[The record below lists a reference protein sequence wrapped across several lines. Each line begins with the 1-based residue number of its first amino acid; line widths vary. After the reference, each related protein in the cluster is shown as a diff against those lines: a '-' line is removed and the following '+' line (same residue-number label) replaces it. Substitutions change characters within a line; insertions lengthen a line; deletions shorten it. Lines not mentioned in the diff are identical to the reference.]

1 VSHGLPPK
9 IRRFVAEYLKDQ
21 NGTQAAIRAGYSKK
35 TANEQAAQLLAKLSV
50 REAVDAELAKIQE
63 KAGLTQERVLN
74 ALLKVAE
81 IDPRMLFD
89 KDGTLLPI
97 HKIPADVAATI
108 AAIESDDK
116 DGSIKKVKFW
126 DKVRALELLG
136 KHLKMF
142 TERNEIADGNGAPVV
157 IQFMPAN
164 YERAKNSPSS
174 DDKGL

>member
-1 VSHGLPPK
+1 MRDGLPPK
-9 IRRFVAEYLKDQ
+9 VRRFIAEYLKDQ
-21 NGTQAAIRAGYSKK
+21 NGTQAAIRAGYSKR

-50 REAVDAELAKIQE
+50 RSAVDAALAKIQE
-63 KAGLTQERVLN
+63 KAGLTQERILK
-74 ALLKVAE
+74 ALLNIAE
-81 IDPRMLFD
+81 IDPRQLFA
-89 KDGTLLPI
+89 KDGTIKKI
-97 HKIPADVAATI
+97 HDITDDVAATV
-108 AAIESDDK
+108 ASIESDDK
-116 DGSIKKVKFW
+116 DGSVKKLKFW

-142 TERNEIADGNGAPVV
+142 TDRNEIADGNGAPVV